1 MSMIDLL
8 KSSGKIF
15 IVGIAGDS
23 GSGKTTFANAIR
35 SLLGEDVVSSITL
48 DDYHIYDRETRR
60 KLGITPLHP
69 EANNLNLIKTHLMLL
84 KRGETIRKPTYDHS
98 TGTFGEWVDF
108 KPTPIVIV
116 EGLHTLY
123 DGLRDN
129 IDFKIFVDPARYV
142 KRKWKINRDVEER
155 GYRREEVL
163 EEIIKRESDYK
174 RYIDFQK
181 IYADVVIKIFPTDLQ
196 SSDRITYFTE
206 KADLYKVRI
215 IFRNLSNLPAEPI
228 KLNIDLSD
236 IVKASEK
243 DFALSFFT
251 DYYYE
256 KKSSFME
263 IDGMMNVELFSS
275 LLETLK
281 KETGGKAWDIDRY
294 VNAIEVAKLLVCW
307 RFLEMIKSEILS
319 FNAETGKVESSK
331 TDEGKTGEVNET
343 D

>member
-1 MSMIDLL
+1 MTIIDKL
-8 KSSGKIF
+8 KSSGRTF

-35 SLLGEDVVSSITL
+35 SLLGGDIVSSITL
-48 DDYHIYDRETRR
+48 DDYHIYDRSTRR

-84 KRGETIRKPTYDHS
+84 KKGETIRKPTYNHN

-108 KPTPIVIV
+108 EPTPIIIV

-123 DGLRDN
+123 DGLRN
-129 IDFKIFVDPARYV
+129 YLDFKIFVDPARYV
-142 KRKWKINRDVEER
+142 KRKWKINRDVVER
-155 GYRREEVL
+155 GYKREEVL
-163 EEIIKRESDYK
+163 DEIIKRESDYK

-196 SSDRITYFTE
+196 SSERITYFTDR
-206 KADLYKVRI
+206 ADLYKVRLI
-215 IFRNLSNLPAEPI
+215 LRNLKNLPAEPI

-236 IVKASEK
+236 FVKASEK

-256 KKSSFME
+256 KKSSFIE

-275 LLETLK
+275 LLGAIK
-281 KETGGKAWDIDRY
+281 KEAGGNAWDLGKY

-307 RFLEMIKSEILS
+307 RFLEMIKYELS
-319 FNAETGKVESSK
+319 MIESM
-331 TDEGKTGEVNET
+331 EEVG
-343 D
+343 

>member
-1 MSMIDLL
+1 MTLIERL
-8 KSSGKIF
+8 KNSGRVF

-23 GSGKTTFANAIR
+23 GSGKTTFANAIK
-35 SLLGEDVVSSITL
+35 SLLGKEVVSSITL
-48 DDYHIYDRETRR
+48 DDYHIYDRETRK

-84 KRGETIRKPTYDHS
+84 KKGETIRKPTYNHS
-98 TGTFGEWVDF
+98 TGTFGEWESF
-108 KPTPIVIV
+108 SPTPIVIV

-123 DGLRDN
+123 DGLRDYL
-129 IDFKIFVDPARYV
+129 DFKIFVDPARYV
-142 KRKWKINRDVEER
+142 KRKWKIRRDVEER
-155 GYRREEVL
+155 GYKREEVL

-196 SSDRITYFTE
+196 SSDRITYLTE
-206 KADLYKVRI
+206 RAELYKVRLI
-215 IFRNLSNLPAEPI
+215 LRNLKSVPTEPI

-236 IVKASEK
+236 FVKASEK

-256 KKSSFME
+256 KKSSFIE
-263 IDGMMNVELFSS
+263 IDGMMNVELFSA

-281 KETGGKAWDIDRY
+281 REAGGSAWETSRY

-307 RFLEMIKSEILS
+307 RFLELIKYELFSDAAS
-319 FNAETGKVESSK
+319 NSSPSLNEDL
-331 TDEGKTGEVNET
+331 DECDK
-343 D
+343 

>member
-1 MSMIDLL
+1 MTLIERL
-8 KSSGKIF
+8 KSSGRVF

-35 SLLGEDVVSSITL
+35 SLLGKEVVSSITL

-84 KRGETIRKPTYDHS
+84 KKGETIRKPTYDHK
-98 TGTFGEWVDF
+98 TGTFGEWEDF
-108 KPTPIVIV
+108 TPTPIVIV

-123 DGLRDN
+123 DGLRDYL
-129 IDFKIFVDPARYV
+129 DFKIFVDPARYV
-142 KRKWKINRDVEER
+142 KRKWKIRRDVEER

-196 SSDRITYFTE
+196 SSDRITYLTE
-206 KADLYKVRI
+206 RAELYKVRLI
-215 IFRNLSNLPAEPI
+215 LRNLKSIPAEPI

-236 IVKASEK
+236 FVKASEK

-256 KKSSFME
+256 KKSSFIE
-263 IDGMMNVELFSS
+263 IDGMMNVELFSA

-281 KETGGKAWDIDRY
+281 REAGGNAWDTDRY

-307 RFLEMIKSEILS
+307 RFLELMKSELS
-319 FNAETGKVESSK
+319 KLPEQPEDVK
-331 TDEGKTGEVNET
+331 EVKDSQNSR
-343 D
+343 